1 MVRVM
6 NADSGRAVL
15 LVTEYAIRGFSSQH
29 WLQKWAA
36 QRTKYLLSTF
46 RLDRDVGVTVP
57 VNY

>member
-1 MVRVM
+1 M